1 MGKMVEEDLEGTG
14 WATGKMQC
22 IEVHYDRK
30 SEIRVPSHLLPHFYP
45 TSALYGRTA
54 QTRTPAVAAP
64 GLAAAYPRAVEGTQA

>member
-30 SEIRVPSHLLPHFYP
+30 SEIRVPSHLLPHFSIVWP
-45 TSALYGRTA
+45 HGTD
-54 QTRTPAVAAP
+54 
-64 GLAAAYPRAVEGTQA
+64 AYPRSRSTGFGGGLPPGRRGHSGVTL